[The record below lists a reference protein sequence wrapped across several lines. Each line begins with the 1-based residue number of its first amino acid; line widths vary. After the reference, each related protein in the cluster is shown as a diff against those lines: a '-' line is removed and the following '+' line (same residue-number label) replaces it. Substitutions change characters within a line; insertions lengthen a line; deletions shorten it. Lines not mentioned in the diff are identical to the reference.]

1 MDRKS
6 DTVSETGTYTLEG
19 DNYSEEQK
27 ARMSIDN
34 EFKLEK
40 LTVEEKTVEY
50 IKSLTIGKYLSEDSS
65 FSTSQI
71 SGSSSTISSLQSSF
85 SANGLPPVPP
95 LKSSQHPPDNE
106 LHNKFEMPVK
116 KLLSPILS
124 PTQNVSI
131 VDQPSP
137 AHSPKFKPQ
146 KCDEGTV
153 ISVTSSG
160 AFRSKSEEKAR
171 LERRLS
177 LAKSEV
183 HVEAYIDG
191 KIYNEEMLNNSSV
204 RPSSNRKSKLTANI
218 VNVQSIEVNPTDVGS
233 VVSASFSFGKTGNV
247 ATGKLW
253 FFYLSLLFVIG
264 QKNAAFSLLFFF

>member
-1 MDRKS
+1 M
-6 DTVSETGTYTLEG
+6 SETGTYTLEG

-50 IKSLTIGKYLSEDSS
+50 IKSLSVGKYLSDDSS

-95 LKSSQHPPDNE
+95 LKSSQED
-106 LHNKFEMPVK
+106 KFEMPVK

-131 VDQPSP
+131 VD
-137 AHSPKFKPQ
+137 HSSKLKLVQ
-146 KCDEGTV
+146 LKSDEGAV

-160 AFRSKSEEKAR
+160 AFRSKNEEKAR

-177 LAKSEV
+177 LTKSEV

-191 KIYNEEMLNNSSV
+191 KIYNEEMLNNSSI

-247 ATGKLW
+247 ATGKFSFCVW
-253 FFYLSLLFVIG
+253 FVNSTELFKVNLLF
-264 QKNAAFSLLFFF
+264 LF

>member
-50 IKSLTIGKYLSEDSS
+50 IKSLSIGKYLSEDSS
-65 FSTSQI
+65 SVSTSQI

-95 LKSSQHPPDNE
+95 LKSND
-106 LHNKFEMPVK
+106 NKFEMPVK

-124 PTQNVSI
+124 PTQNVSM
-131 VDQPSP
+131 VDRPSP
-137 AHSPKFKPQ
+137 VPSPKLKLVSQ
-146 KCDEGTV
+146 KSDEGAV

-177 LAKSEV
+177 LTKSEV

-253 FFYLSLLFVIG
+253 FCYFIPICECL
-264 QKNAAFSLLFFF
+264 